1 MEKISAIPN
10 SLQESFVKRKL
21 EKEIPKP
28 PPIFDKIEVSTKTII
43 AVSNLTINIEKMFA
57 SLPVTPYIIV
67 PKKRGRKSKEEE
79 DAEDPNKNI
88 PSGSIITVKCREF
101 LRGVDLKKKKSNKRS
116 TKYFRNAITIVMVIE
131 NKMINFKV
139 SKNGKFQ
146 LTGCKNDEHA
156 KKCIQ
161 YTWGYIQNMKE
172 DESKKM
178 ESLQEEPEE
187 YRDRVQ
193 QTYRDLHPVDVIN
206 SSFQALCNGIGSEL
220 WHESGSEDPIYTIK
234 GDYLK
239 VVFLTVMT
247 NILVNLGFFVNRENL
262 DRYINLETDYISLL
276 ETSFGYTG
284 VNIKIPLVVP
294 VNLDLC
300 HLAYKGGEWISSMVP
315 FSEYLK
321 ILTPKEKAKEAKKE
335 RYNTFL
341 VFHSGNV
348 IMSGM
353 HPRFMRDVYY
363 HFLDIMGEC
372 RGFIEEKL
380 EV

>member
-1 MEKISAIPN
+1 MEKQSDSTPKFYMAPN
-10 SLQESFVKRKL
+10 TKEAR
-21 EKEIPKP
+21 EKALKGP
-28 PPIFDKIEVSTKTII
+28 PNFDDIKVSTKTII
-43 AVSNLTINIEKMFA
+43 AISNLTINIEKVFA
-57 SLPVTPYIIV
+57 YLPVTKYTIV

-79 DAEDPNKNI
+79 DVEDPNKNVS
-88 PSGSIITVKCREF
+88 SGSIITVKCREY

-116 TKYFRNAITIVMVIE
+116 AKYFRNAITIVMVIE

-161 YTWGYIQNMKE
+161 YTWEYIRNMKDDEPQKISKDKPLVESELIE
-172 DESKKM
+172 DTPAKKRNNLAD
-178 ESLQEEPEE
+178 ST
-187 YRDRVQ
+187 VQ
-193 QTYRDLHPVDVIN
+193 AI
-206 SSFQALCNGIGSEL
+206 CNGMGAPF
-220 WHESGSEDPIYTIK
+220 WHESGSEDPIYTIQ
-234 GDYLK
+234 GDYPK

-247 NILVNLGFFVNRENL
+247 NIDFNLGFFVNRENL

-284 VNIKIPLVVP
+284 VNIKIPLAKP

-300 HLAYKGGEWISSMVP
+300 HLAYKDGEWISSMVP
-315 FSEYLK
+315 YSEYLK

-353 HPRFMRDVYY
+353 HPTYMRDIYY
-363 HFLDIMGEC
+363 HFFDIMDEC
-372 RGFIEEKL
+372 RDFIEEKL